1 MHNWC
6 EFSTQ
11 GTSGLFQITLAYP
24 TISGEYWEIR
34 WAYRRGGEVGYD
46 RWSGRL
52 RLMIRSAMTGDQLTV
67 SRLLATTKQYSRIRI
82 AVFLLWDCSI
92 LLFGLQYSLMRTKK
106 IPHLSHFLWKR
117 LYIKG
122 KEHGRDVFDLSH
134 ISPFNPHATRSG
146 TTL

>member
-1 MHNWC
+1 
-6 EFSTQ
+6 
-11 GTSGLFQITLAYP
+11 
-24 TISGEYWEIR
+24 
-34 WAYRRGGEVGYD
+34 
-46 RWSGRL
+46 
-52 RLMIRSAMTGDQLTV
+52 MTGDQLTV

-82 AVFLLWDCSI
+82 AVFSLWDCSI

-134 ISPFNPHATRSG
+134 ISPVIPPIDSLVIISG
-146 TTL
+146 YLIFFVQNGRCS